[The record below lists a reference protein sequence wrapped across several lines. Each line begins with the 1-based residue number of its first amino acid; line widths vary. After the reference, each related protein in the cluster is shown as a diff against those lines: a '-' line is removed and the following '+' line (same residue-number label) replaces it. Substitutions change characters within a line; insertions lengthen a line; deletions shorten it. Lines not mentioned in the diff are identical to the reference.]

1 MKFTPEQLAEWKALV
16 TKLIDDS
23 SDHMGVAHSTDMPPQ
38 HTVNFRHAKNA
49 HEAAWAITNLIA
61 DLEEAQ
67 KDLENERARGIHS
80 CHDNC
85 TQDGCVNRRLRDELA
100 ATRKQLEE
108 ATATRGNGVLVPAPK
123 LEEMQAEILA
133 LRKQLA
139 GAQAGEARALA
150 DMDQLCESGPSL
162 SANEFELIRMTLET
176 RPSGSAALDAA
187 ISDAVEPYRKY
198 AEKLREAVDE
208 YDDVLNTV
216 LEEVLPSMRLSAELN
231 ARLDEGINIPVSPD
245 EEAAIDEAAKG
256 EKI

>member
-100 ATRKQLEE
+100 ATRKQLAE
-108 ATATRGNGVLVPAPK
+108 ALAKIAAVRKLCAGDRAPNWTNDASVYSTRGYILD
-123 LEEMQAEILA
+123 LTECEMSALQSAIAE
-133 LRKQLA
+133 
-139 GAQAGEARALA
+139 
-150 DMDQLCESGPSL
+150 
-162 SANEFELIRMTLET
+162 
-176 RPSGSAALDAA
+176 
-187 ISDAVEPYRKY
+187 AVEPYRKD
-198 AEKLREAVDE
+198 AERWKELLSLLGDDSGPTIVKIEGWSDE
-208 YDDVLNTV
+208 YPGYAWFADLTQEQVI
-216 LEEVLPSMRLSAELN
+216 AEL
-231 ARLDEGINIPVSPD
+231 DT
-245 EEAAIDEAAKG
+245 AIAAKG
-256 EKI
+256 ESK

>member
-100 ATRKQLEE
+100 ATRKQLAE
-108 ATATRGNGVLVPAPK
+108 ALAKIAAVRKLCAGDRAPNWTNDASVYSTRGYILD
-123 LEEMQAEILA
+123 LTECEMSALQSAIAE
-133 LRKQLA
+133 
-139 GAQAGEARALA
+139 
-150 DMDQLCESGPSL
+150 
-162 SANEFELIRMTLET
+162 
-176 RPSGSAALDAA
+176 
-187 ISDAVEPYRKY
+187 AVEPYRKD
-198 AEKLREAVDE
+198 AERYRWLTNDHDSPDTREACRDI
-208 YDDVLNTV
+208 
-216 LEEVLPSMRLSAELN
+216 SA
-231 ARLDEGINIPVSPD
+231 RIPVMSYSATSQAID
-245 EEAAIDEAAKG
+245 AAIAAKG
-256 EKI
+256 VQR

>member
-100 ATRKQLEE
+100 ATRKQLAE
-108 ATATRGNGVLVPAPK
+108 ALAKIAAVRKLCAGDRAPNWTNDASVYSTRGYILD
-123 LEEMQAEILA
+123 LTECEMSALQSAIAE
-133 LRKQLA
+133 
-139 GAQAGEARALA
+139 
-150 DMDQLCESGPSL
+150 
-162 SANEFELIRMTLET
+162 
-176 RPSGSAALDAA
+176 
-187 ISDAVEPYRKY
+187 AVEPYRKD
-198 AEKLREAVDE
+198 AACWQFARKELCWREEGEKQIRWTMILRMPKPNTGIEVLREGSIAKELDAAV
-208 YDDVLNTV
+208 L
-216 LEEVLPSMRLSAELN
+216 
-231 ARLDEGINIPVSPD
+231 
-245 EEAAIDEAAKG
+245 AAIAAKG
-256 EKI
+256 ETE